1 MNVLVAEDNRISREL
16 LRRMIE
22 TGGRHTV
29 TVVHDGEEA
38 WNALSKPDSAFDVCI
53 LDIYMP
59 KLSGLELIERLNKD
73 DRLKHISIVL
83 CSSADDRV
91 TVQRAMA
98 LGVTHYIVKPYNKA
112 LVLDRLD
119 QIAAE
124 FEASRMLED
133 PKVVCER
140 LGIDADLHRELLE
153 ALAIDVL
160 EWCVQMRAAR
170 AAAEAQAL
178 YIRGQGIRGSCLNLG
193 AIRASVII
201 GDLEAHLQEISA
213 KGPAA
218 ETLFTSVPLCALVD
232 DLERGARMVASR
244 IKKAA

>member
-1 MNVLVAEDNRISREL
+1 MNVLIAEDNRISREL
-16 LRRMIE
+16 LKRMIE
-22 TGGRHTV
+22 AGGRHAV
-29 TVVHDGEEA
+29 AVVEDGEEA

-59 KLSGLELIERLNKD
+59 KMSGLEVIEKVNQDL
-73 DRLKHISIVL
+73 RLKHTSIVL

-119 QIAAE
+119 QVAAE

-133 PKVVCER
+133 PKSVCER
-140 LGIDADLHRELLE
+140 LGIDADLHRQLLE
-153 ALAIDVL
+153 ALAVDVL
-160 EWCVQMRAAR
+160 DWCALLRAAR
-170 AAAEAQAL
+170 AADEAQAL
-178 YIRGQGIRGSCLNLG
+178 HIRGQGIRGSCLSLG

-201 GDLEAHLQEISA
+201 GDIEDHLLDIST
-213 KGPAA
+213 KGPGAQA
-218 ETLFTSVPLCALVD
+218 LFTSVAFCVLVE
-232 DLERGARMVASR
+232 DLERGARMVVSR